1 MTDILDIID
10 PALPEPPTPTGFVV
24 LAPGTIASD
33 FVLAN
38 LNKSLGQA
46 QNEFDD
52 AVKSKINT
60 YGGYG
65 YTPLS
70 GIIAAVRPSL
80 TKYHLTVS
88 QFSNYNLEDKTV
100 TLYSRIVHWD
110 SGEWMQNSNELPA
123 QMAIGKDGV
132 LKFNHQTIGGTQTYA
147 QKYAY
152 KAIVG
157 IPDSEEM
164 VDGSDEHGS
173 IPQKTKDQVKKEAQ
187 QRVTQQRQQLETQK
201 TGAISHQEKPSGGSV
216 ATVET
221 HPLGESTR
229 RHPDA
234 YKPQAGGIKFIPP
247 NGLTTVIKRVE
258 YVAEVAA
265 TPERPKGVRPF
276 VNVFFTGEYR
286 GCDKASCFDTKFWE
300 LLKAS
305 VGLECHFQIKEA
317 DKNGMHFINIVDVIA
332 VDGQEHVD
340 GQPLA
345 SIGK

>member
-1 MTDILDIID
+1 MSEEIEIAD
-10 PALPEPPTPTGFVV
+10 ASEPVSKGFVV

-33 FVLAN
+33 FSLKN
-38 LNKSLGQA
+38 LNKSLGEA

-80 TKYHLTVS
+80 TKFHLTVS
-88 QFSNYNLEDKTV
+88 QFSVSDLEAKSV

-110 SGEWMQNSNELPA
+110 SGEWLQNALELPA

-164 VDGSDEHGS
+164 VDGSDEHGNVPDSKKSKGEVKAAAQRRAQEMVQGARPSAKDTQPVKQQPMTFPGHAGKMWFDGKDILCAPIKNATRCSDEKIEELKQQGRQPWLAVTFPEKHHDMDMAFCFPQHLWDS
-173 IPQKTKDQVKKEAQ
+173 ITDS
-187 QRVTQQRQQLETQK
+187 
-201 TGAISHQEKPSGGSV
+201 I
-216 ATVET
+216 
-221 HPLGESTR
+221 
-229 RHPDA
+229 
-234 YKPQAGGIKFIPP
+234 
-247 NGLTTVIKRVE
+247 
-258 YVAEVAA
+258 
-265 TPERPKGVRPF
+265 
-276 VNVFFTGEYR
+276 
-286 GCDKASCFDTKFWE
+286 
-300 LLKAS
+300 
-305 VGLECHFQIKEA
+305 GLECYFRVTEGE
-317 DKNGMHFINIVDVIA
+317 KNGNKFLRIVDLLA
-332 VDGQEHVD
+332 VDGTPHID
-340 GQPLA
+340 GQPE
-345 SIGK
+345 GWQK